1 MSIEL
6 NSDEFYNYSMK
17 NYLEIKIE
25 ELLKLFKLF
34 FKYWLL
40 LLL

>member
-34 FKYWLL
+34 FKY
-40 LLL
+40 